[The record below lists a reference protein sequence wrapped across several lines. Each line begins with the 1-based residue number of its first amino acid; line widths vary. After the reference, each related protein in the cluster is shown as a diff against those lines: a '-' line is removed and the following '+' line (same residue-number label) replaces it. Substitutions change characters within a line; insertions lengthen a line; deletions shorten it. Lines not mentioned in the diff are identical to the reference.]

1 MQGAIFIPIL
11 KKDGEIVSNG
21 RTHTTK
27 FGANTSNFKQ
37 GMNEMVKELE
47 NYNKA
52 LVDNQYRQKDC
63 NKTITDAQKQIR
75 QIQKDIKEKGSADE
89 EQTKKLKELNETI
102 EAEKVKLSQ
111 LKTEQASIKG
121 TISSLSKEIAGNNKE
136 WTTLKAT
143 MANLAADGVEAL
155 SKKLLEIGKNVI
167 SVGKEFTSS
176 MSEVGAIS
184 GATAEELELLE
195 QTARNTAALQNFPQ
209 VKRRRR

>member
-75 QIQKDIKEKGSADE
+75 QIQKDIK
-89 EQTKKLKELNETI
+89 KKVLRT
-102 EAEKVKLSQ
+102 
-111 LKTEQASIKG
+111 
-121 TISSLSKEIAGNNKE
+121 
-136 WTTLKAT
+136 
-143 MANLAADGVEAL
+143 
-155 SKKLLEIGKNVI
+155 
-167 SVGKEFTSS
+167 
-176 MSEVGAIS
+176 
-184 GATAEELELLE
+184 
-195 QTARNTAALQNFPQ
+195 RNRQ
-209 VKRRRR
+209 KS